1 MHERPG
7 SAQMERTANSDT
19 GQRQMVLESRL
30 RLVIDSI
37 PEQVW
42 SALPDG
48 SVDFLNQRWQEYTGL
63 SLEQGLGLG
72 ARLTIHPDDLPAV
85 LDEWNKSVASGGV
98 FEREA
103 RIRRVDG
110 QYRWFFMRGVP
121 LRDDSG
127 TIVKWYGTSV
137 DIEGRKQAEQIRTSQ
152 ERGASLRADVS
163 SAFSK
168 PLSLEGTLRECVD
181 AIVRHIDAAFAR
193 I

>member
-48 SVDFLNQRWQEYTGL
+48 SVDFLNRRWQEYTGF
-63 SLEQGLGLG
+63 SLEEGLGLG
-72 ARLTIHPDDLPAV
+72 ARLTIHPEDLPAV

-98 FEREA
+98 FEKEA
-103 RIRRVDG
+103 RIRRADG

-127 TIVKWYGTSV
+127 TVVRWYGTSI
-137 DIEGRKQAEQIRTSQ
+137 DIEDRKRAEEELQ
-152 ERGASLRADVS
+152 ESHAQLRRA
-163 SAFSK
+163 AEEA
-168 PLSLEGTLRECVD
+168 LEQTG
-181 AIVRHIDAAFAR
+181 VRLAR
-193 I
+193 Q